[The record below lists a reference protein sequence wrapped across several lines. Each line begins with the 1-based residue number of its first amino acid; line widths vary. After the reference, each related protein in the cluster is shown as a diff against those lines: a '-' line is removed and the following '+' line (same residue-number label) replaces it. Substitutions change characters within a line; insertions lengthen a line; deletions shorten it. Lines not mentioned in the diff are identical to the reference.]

1 MFIDFAQPIS
11 LPPYWLNHPQVVKS
25 YEQMQDEA
33 EDAPVAEML
42 GVPHACPLLIRGENE
57 EEWWKLPIEPVITI
71 NGKNTIIKRQVLK
84 VAGTKGERR
93 GTVKE
98 LWTQDDYEVN
108 ISGIFISDR
117 ETKLPERDI
126 RKLRAYCEA
135 RAVLEVQ
142 SELFTLFN
150 IKRIAIEDFSFPF
163 TKGMEN
169 QMFTIKGSS
178 DNYDEKQLF
187 V

>member
-11 LPPYWLNHPQVVKS
+11 LPPYWLNHPQVVES
-25 YEQMQDEA
+25 LNRIQDEA
-33 EDAPVAEML
+33 EDVPADELL
-42 GVPHACPLLIRGENE
+42 GVPCSCPLLVRGMNE
-57 EEWWKLPIEPVITI
+57 TEWWQLPIEPVVTI
-71 NGKNTIIKRQVLK
+71 NGKNIVIKRQVLK

-108 ISGIFISDR
+108 IGGIFISN
-117 ETKLPERDI
+117 EAGHLPERDI
-126 RKLRAYCEA
+126 RRLRGYCEA
-135 RAVLEVQ
+135 REPLQVQ
-142 SELFTLFN
+142 SKLFTLFN
-150 IKRIAIEDFSFPF
+150 IDRVVIEDYQFPL

-169 QMFTIKGSS
+169 QRFNIKALS
-178 DNYDEKQLF
+178 DNFDEKQLF

>member
-11 LPPYWLNHPQVVKS
+11 LPPYWLNHPEVVRS
-25 YEQMQDEA
+25 MADNLDQA
-33 EDAPVAEML
+33 EPQARL
-42 GVPHACPLLIRGENE
+42 GVPCACPLLIRGANE
-57 EEWWKLPIEPVITI
+57 ANWWELPIEPVITI
-71 NGKNTIIKRQVLK
+71 NGKNTIVKRSVLK

-108 ISGIFISDR
+108 ISGIFIADEEHR
-117 ETKLPERDI
+117 LPERDI
-126 RKLRAYCEA
+126 RRLRGYCEA
-135 RAVLEVQ
+135 REPLYVL
-142 SELFTLFN
+142 SDLFTLFN
-150 IKRIAIEDFSFPF
+150 IDRIVIEDYSFPF
-163 TKGMEN
+163 THGMQN
-169 QMFTIKGSS
+169 QMFSIKACS